1 MTQGSI
7 SIGEGGPELAKAML
21 GKYYEIEYPGVIGVF
36 LTGKPKPWVGPMD
49 VALSIIGKVFK
60 NNFVKNKILEFVR
73 TWRFQHVHGFP

>member
-1 MTQGSI
+1 
-7 SIGEGGPELAKAML
+7 ML

-60 NNFVKNKILEFVR
+60 NNFVKNKILEFVGPG
-73 TWRFQHVHGFP
+73 VSSMSHGFP